1 MMMFMLMVMS
11 AAKKQQARRYVELYG
26 DLDGFYGY
34 RDPYARRYRHGMD
47 PLRAELFWNEFESGR
62 FGRGR
67 PFRGGGGF
75 QQLQYE
81 DDDGLDEARETIR
94 GIDVGTLLQLQLLSI
109 MARGRQEDEED
120 GEEGEEARGEYDERV
135 LRGARALNCRAPE
148 PLKITGEF
156 GLSCTDPGVSRSP
169 SLIRL
174 LV

>member
-1 MMMFMLMVMS
+1 MRAQVQQLSMRVLSMSMMMFMLMVMS

-75 QQLQYE
+75 QQLQDE
-81 DDDGLDEARETIR
+81 DDDGLDDARAIR

-120 GEEGEEARGEYDERV
+120 GEEGEEGEEGEYDEGEYYER
-135 LRGARALNCRAPE
+135 AR
-148 PLKITGEF
+148 
-156 GLSCTDPGVSRSP
+156 
-169 SLIRL
+169 
-174 LV
+174 

>member
-1 MMMFMLMVMS
+1 MRVLSMSMMMFMLMVMS

-109 MARGRQEDEED
+109 MARGRQDEED
-120 GEEGEEARGEYDERV
+120 GEEGEEGEEGEYDEGEYYEER
-135 LRGARALNCRAPE
+135 AR
-148 PLKITGEF
+148 
-156 GLSCTDPGVSRSP
+156 
-169 SLIRL
+169 
-174 LV
+174 

>member
-1 MMMFMLMVMS
+1 MRVLSMSMMMFMLMVMS

-81 DDDGLDEARETIR
+81 DDEGDKVPPPPSPLPPVFSFCRVPAHPPPALSPPRRSSHTAPAPSPVSALSLSSGRTIR
-94 GIDVGTLLQLQLLSI
+94 FACGS
-109 MARGRQEDEED
+109 ARSG
-120 GEEGEEARGEYDERV
+120 GV
-135 LRGARALNCRAPE
+135 C
-148 PLKITGEF
+148 
-156 GLSCTDPGVSRSP
+156 SCTCWR
-169 SLIRL
+169 R
-174 LV
+174 